1 ERMREY
7 NTKTSKMLGVKTFIT
22 SCAEGYRTFKLDYK
36 LDGVRIVHITQFLYE
51 RGLRIPPQPD
61 TAKKIRVAFQD
72 PCRSG
77 RQMPIDPVYEE
88 PRELVKRVDNVEL
101 VELKTFR
108 ADAQCCGVA
117 QMMYCN
123 DKTKGL
129 TAKRMDEATDVDADY
144 LLVACPKCL
153 THFGCL
159 HHENKWKPGEE
170 RYGFKVMDI
179 TQFLAERLPGEWPT
193 GSNIDQKRKEPA
205 ARTAAQ
211 PAPSPTEQP
220 PTDPLTAYY
229 RTVRQMNL
237 QLAKDRY
244 KQGFKVRTQEYIRG
258 RGTLAVVDEEI
269 CMGCT
274 HCFDNCAFE

>member
-1 ERMREY
+1 FPTRR
-7 NTKTSKMLGVKTFIT
+7 S
-22 SCAEGYRTFKLDYK
+22 SD
-36 LDGVRIVHITQFLYE
+36 
-51 RGLRIPPQPD
+51 LRIPPQAE

-77 RQMPIDPVYEE
+77 RQMPIEPVFEE
-88 PRELVKRVDNVEL
+88 PRELIKRVDNAEL

-129 TAKRMDEATDVDADY
+129 TRKRMDEAVDVDADY
-144 LLVACPKCL
+144 LLTACPKCL

-170 RYGFKVMDI
+170 RY
-179 TQFLAERLPGEWPT
+179 P
-193 GSNIDQKRKEPA
+193 
-205 ARTAAQ
+205 
-211 PAPSPTEQP
+211 
-220 PTDPLTAYY
+220 
-229 RTVRQMNL
+229 
-237 QLAKDRY
+237 Y

-258 RGTLAVVDEEI
+258 RGTLAIVDEEI

-274 HCFDNCAFE
+274 HCFDNCAFEAIGMVDRKFALPEYSYTSRKAVIIDDNCVGCEKCAIVCPVDAITMVTKHGFEVKDGRVISTTAPPMAATRPISTVAAGPKPVPTPATAPQPEPEEL